1 MIYIELE
8 VLHHLCACLSFHLR
22 RPPETLMWPFLA
34 SLWTQLRQIDLV
46 LGKVHEGVIFC
57 ENAKLESDDAT

>member
-1 MIYIELE
+1 
-8 VLHHLCACLSFHLR
+8 
-22 RPPETLMWPFLA
+22 MWPFLA

-57 ENAKLESDDAT
+57 ENAKLESDDLVLHNFSHFSRKRKTAVRKIFREK